1 MMTTLTTFMADD
13 RVVYYRDHWGPR
25 PWFALI
31 WLAAI
36 AAVVLFVWTRRR
48 HWPRRSG
55 ESVLAERFARG
66 EIDAAEYDAR
76 LKVLR
81 GRR

>member
-1 MMTTLTTFMADD
+1 MLTTLTSFMADD
-13 RVVYYRDHWGPR
+13 RVVYSRDQWGPH
-25 PWFALI
+25 PWFALV
-31 WLAAI
+31 WVAVI

-81 GRR
+81 ERR